1 MKWKPSRS
9 TWAATFALLTL
20 ALVMIT
26 VVPRLAAQATP
37 AGAALPG
44 MATLSGSVTA
54 ASPFKAA
61 QVYIYSPER
70 RMLYMVYTN
79 AGKYRAVAIV
89 PGSYEVSVTA
99 SGSLSSEVQKVTLK
113 AGDKG
118 SVSLKL
124 EPTPADTNAR
134 NAPWGGS
141 ASRLRPTNA
150 TLTFDQIYPQ
160 DPALPILQRTCI
172 SCHGPNFLPNQQWN
186 ERQWRAAMDR
196 MFGPVGDEDKRKSP
210 TVAEDG
216 TITRGVLT
224 AAEREILVP
233 YLVKNF
239 GPDSQRRR
247 VKFENE
253 MQVDEAKLANAMYI
267 EYHVPPD
274 PPGQLSTQKEYQGI
288 NQGRNRYT
296 QDPSFDPEG
305 NVWLSERGFPN
316 RLVRLN
322 PLTGEY
328 KDFYPPDP
336 LNGMHDIRVG
346 KDGMVWVPEHAGLPD
361 RGKAV
366 KHLNRFNPRT
376 EKWEGRYALDPDN
389 VIKTNNGTKWAQSLA
404 IDSKGNVYVGWI
416 NGGALSKWDKA
427 TGKVT
432 VHIPPTRTLNM
443 YGVVPDKDD
452 NIWVS
457 LWTAGVIAKFDT
469 KTNKWTEYRP
479 PTPNAVIRR
488 PQVDADNNVWF
499 GIYAAGKRPGKL
511 VKLETK
517 TGKMT
522 EWTFPWD
529 ASEPYDVN
537 PDPFGNIWIT
547 DSGQGGTLVKFNP
560 KDGSFTPY
568 PSPQGA
574 DKPSIE
580 VTRDGAIWYSPRGVD
595 RTTVKYPG
603 LGVLYPDMDKIKTLA
618 AFPGQ
623 RHGG

>member
-1 MKWKPSRS
+1 
-9 TWAATFALLTL
+9 
-20 ALVMIT
+20 
-26 VVPRLAAQATP
+26 
-37 AGAALPG
+37 
-44 MATLSGSVTA
+44 
-54 ASPFKAA
+54 
-61 QVYIYSPER
+61 
-70 RMLYMVYTN
+70 MLYMVYTN
-79 AGKYRAVAIV
+79 AGRYRAVAIL
-89 PGSYEVSVTA
+89 PGTYEVSVTA
-99 SGSLSSEVQKVTLK
+99 ANGFSSEVQKVSLK

-118 SVSLKL
+118 SADLKL
-124 EPTPADTNAR
+124 EPTSADPNAK
-134 NAPWGGS
+134 NAPFGGT
-141 ASRLRPTNA
+141 ASRLRPSA
-150 TLTFDQIYPQ
+150 STLTFDQIYPA

-172 SCHGPNFLPNQQWN
+172 SCHGPNFLAGQRWN
-186 ERQWRAAMDR
+186 ETQWRAAITR
-196 MFGPVGDEDKRKSP
+196 MFGPGDDAESRKSA
-210 TVAEDG
+210 TVAANG

-224 AAEREILVP
+224 NAERDIIVP

-239 GPDSQRRR
+239 GPDNQRRS
-247 VKFENE
+247 VKFEHE
-253 MQVDEAKLANAMYI
+253 MPIDEAKIANAMHI
-267 EYHVPPD
+267 EYYVPAD
-274 PPGQLSTQKEYQGI
+274 APGTQSVAKEYQQV
-288 NQGRNRYT
+288 NQNRNRYT

-305 NVWLSERGFPN
+305 NVWLSERSFPN

-336 LNGMHDIRVG
+336 LNGMHDIRVA
-346 KDGMVWVPEHAGLPD
+346 KDGMVYVPEHAGLPD
-361 RGKAV
+361 RGKSP

-376 EKWEGRYALDPDN
+376 QQWEGRWALDPDD
-389 VIKTNNGTKWAQSLA
+389 VIKTNNGTKWSQSLA

-416 NGGALSKWDKA
+416 NGGALSKVDKA

-469 KTNKWTEYRP
+469 KTNTWTEYRP

-511 VKLETK
+511 VKLEPK

-522 EWTFPWD
+522 EWTVPWD
-529 ASEPYDVN
+529 DAEPYDVQ
-537 PDPFGNIWIT
+537 PDSSGNIWIT
-547 DSGQGGTLVKFNP
+547 DSGQGGTLVKFNT
-560 KDGSFTPY
+560 KDQTFTPY

-603 LGVLYPDMDKIKTLA
+603 LGVLYPDMDKIKTLS
-618 AFPGQ
+618 AFPGE